1 MSVSNIQDQLLAQFQ
16 KINLNGQK
24 DTFFGKRKLSAITSF
39 KNLGLP
45 TIKNEDWKYANLKGL
60 SNHEYDFNKKSEISD
75 TEIYSLDFSKIAG
88 LKITFINGVF
98 NEKHSSLSH
107 NQNTIKVLSLK
118 QALKDCPELLDQHL
132 GKYVNYEVDGVIAS
146 NAALNEDGSVIF
158 IGNNTTA
165 SQPIIINSIFDTKSS
180 NVASFG
186 HHLVVVGEN
195 SEAKIVEISTTIG
208 EKSSFNNT
216 LTELIVGKSSRVDY
230 YKIQNENDAS
240 YHLGTTQVIQ
250 KDHSYF
256 YSATITVNGGFVR
269 NNLNLVLDGQH
280 IDNHMYGLY
289 IPNGSQFVD
298 NHTIVDHKL
307 PNCQSNELYKGVL
320 MDKSTGVFNGKI
332 FVREDAQ
339 KTNAYQNCRNVITS
353 DSATMNSKPQ
363 LEIWA
368 DDVKCSHGTTT
379 GKLND
384 EAIFY
389 MQSRGI
395 PKAEA
400 IKLQLIA
407 FAEDVVS
414 QIKIEEIKEIL
425 EGLIEAKLS

>member
-1 MSVSNIQDQLLAQFQ
+1 M
-16 KINLNGQK
+16 
-24 DTFFGKRKLSAITSF
+24 
-39 KNLGLP
+39 
-45 TIKNEDWKYANLKGL
+45 
-60 SNHEYDFNKKSEISD
+60 
-75 TEIYSLDFSKIAG
+75 
-88 LKITFINGVF
+88 
-98 NEKHSSLSH
+98 
-107 NQNTIKVLSLK
+107 
-118 QALKDCPELLDQHL
+118 
-132 GKYVNYEVDGVIAS
+132 
-146 NAALNEDGSVIF
+146 
-158 IGNNTTA
+158 
-165 SQPIIINSIFDTKSS
+165 
-180 NVASFG
+180 
-186 HHLVVVGEN
+186 
-195 SEAKIVEISTTIG
+195 
-208 EKSSFNNT
+208 
-216 LTELIVGKSSRVDY
+216 
-230 YKIQNENDAS
+230 
-240 YHLGTTQVIQ
+240 GTTQVIQ
-250 KDHSYF
+250 KDNSYF

-269 NNLNLVLDGQH
+269 NNLNLLLDGQH

-400 IKLQLIA
+400 VKLQLIA

-414 QIKIEEIKEIL
+414 QIKIKEIKEIL

>member
-1 MSVSNIQDQLLAQFQ
+1 
-16 KINLNGQK
+16 
-24 DTFFGKRKLSAITSF
+24 
-39 KNLGLP
+39 
-45 TIKNEDWKYANLKGL
+45 
-60 SNHEYDFNKKSEISD
+60 
-75 TEIYSLDFSKIAG
+75 

-98 NEKHSSLSH
+98 SEEHSSLGH
-107 NQNTIKVLSLK
+107 NQEAIKVLNLK
-118 QALKDCPELLDQHL
+118 QALKDCPELLDQHF
-132 GKYVNYEVDGVIAS
+132 GKYVNIEVDGVIAS

-158 IGNNTTA
+158 IGENTTA
-165 SQPIIINSIFDTKSS
+165 NQPIIINTIFDTNLSDI
-180 NVASFG
+180 ASFG

-250 KDHSYF
+250 KDNSYF

-400 IKLQLIA
+400 VKLQLIA